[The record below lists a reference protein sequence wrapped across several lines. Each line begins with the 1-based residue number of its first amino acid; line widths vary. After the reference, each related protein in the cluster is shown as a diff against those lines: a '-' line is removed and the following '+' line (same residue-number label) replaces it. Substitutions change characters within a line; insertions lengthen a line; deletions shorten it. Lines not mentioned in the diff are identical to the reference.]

1 MSTASGSAPV
11 GWVIPTLLIL
21 ASSTSVMS
29 TDLYAPTMPDLPGL
43 LDTTPTMVK
52 LTMSLNL
59 AGFGLAQLI
68 HGPLA
73 DRFGRRPVI
82 IGGLGSFTLFSALCA
97 MAGSIEML
105 IGARALQGMAAC
117 AQSVVV
123 MVVIR
128 DLWDDKGAVRMLAI
142 YGMAISLTPALAP
155 SVGGLIHV
163 WIGWQ
168 ANFWLLTIVAATV
181 TLLIIRLLPETGTP
195 NPGALKP
202 MTLLRTY
209 AGLLSNSKFT
219 AHTVIGGATLGGL
232 FGFITSAPF
241 VMVDLEG
248 VPIAYY
254 GLYQASSVL
263 FYALGNVVA
272 AKRVDKV
279 GPSGILKVGVAAQ
292 LIGGL
297 MAMAMV
303 FGEAHRP
310 FAVVACMG
318 TFVFGMAHVFTSNQ
332 VLGLNLAPGGTGTAA
347 ALLGSIGMGG
357 AALGGFFVAI
367 THDGSAWPLAWVLFL
382 GGAVSVLAFAIARPP
397 AGSEPSREAAG

>member
-279 GPSGILKVGVAAQ
+279 GPRASSRSGLRPNSSVG
-292 LIGGL
+292 
-297 MAMAMV
+297 
-303 FGEAHRP
+303 
-310 FAVVACMG
+310 
-318 TFVFGMAHVFTSNQ
+318 
-332 VLGLNLAPGGTGTAA
+332 
-347 ALLGSIGMGG
+347 
-357 AALGGFFVAI
+357 
-367 THDGSAWPLAWVLFL
+367 
-382 GGAVSVLAFAIARPP
+382 
-397 AGSEPSREAAG
+397 